1 MTVKSNKGVIL
12 KAYPKGIP
20 EVDENFELTHRTI
33 DIECLNL
40 KENEFVLRNL
50 YLSIDPYVRVTLH
63 DPALN
68 FMKHGKMISTGQ
80 VISGLGV
87 SEVVK
92 TNNPNYKVGDLV
104 YGPIGWEEYSHIKS
118 DDASVFSFMFVNK
131 ELLKDTPLSYH
142 ASFLRFGG
150 LTSYTS
156 LIDIGK
162 PKEGET
168 IYVST
173 AAGLTGQLVGQIA
186 KIKGLRVVGSTG
198 SDEKV
203 DFLLNELK
211 FDAAFNYKKLIL
223 TRHYPNIVQMVLIF
237 IMITLGM
244 GKTLEVA
251 LEHCNRF
258 ARVVACGMIS
268 QYNIKTPEEGYGI
281 KTLAN
286 IVVKSIV
293 FQGFIA
299 LDYIG
304 KDIEKEFEKDIIE
317 WVKSGKIIYKET
329 VIDGV
334 ENIAKAFVDML
345 NGKNIGKYVI
355 KIADY

>member
-20 EVDENFELTHRTI
+20 KLDENFELTHRTI

-211 FDAAFNYKKLIL
+211 FDAAFNYKKVDLDKAL
-223 TRHYPNIVQMVLIF
+223 SEYCPNGIDIYYDNV
-237 IMITLGM
+237 G

>member
-20 EVDENFELTHRTI
+20 KLDENFELTHRTI

-40 KENEFVLRNL
+40 KENEFILRNL
-50 YLSIDPYVRVTLH
+50 YLSIDPYVRVTLQ
-63 DPALN
+63 DPTSII
-68 FMKHGKMISTGQ
+68 MKYSKGVLTGQ
-80 VISGLGV
+80 VVNGLGV

-104 YGPIGWEEYSHIKS
+104 YGPIGWEEYSYIKS
-118 DDASVFSFMFVNK
+118 DDASVSSFMLVNK

-142 ASFLRFGG
+142 ASFLKFGG
-150 LTSYTS
+150 LTSYAS

-168 IYVST
+168 IYIST

-211 FDAAFNYKKLIL
+211 FDAAFNYKKVDLDKAL
-223 TRHYPNIVQMVLIF
+223 SEYCPNGIDIYYDNV
-237 IMITLGM
+237 G

-268 QYNIKTPEEGYGI
+268 QYHVTNPEERYGV
-281 KTLAN
+281 KNLTN
-286 IVVKSIV
+286 IVLKSMI
-293 FQGFIA
+293 FQGFVVT
-299 LDYIG
+299 DYFG
-304 KDIEKEFEKDIIE
+304 KDIEKEFDKDIIE
-317 WVKSGKIIYKET
+317 WIKSGKIIYKET

-334 ENIAKAFVDML
+334 ENIAKTFVDML
-345 NGKNIGKYVI
+345 NGKNIGKYIV